1 MKKKHDITNDTD
13 LIVDDDFDATVESL
27 CSEEFDISQ
36 EQLAEITAALE
47 TKGKWKG
54 KLKRLHPAYEGDKM
68 EPTTTTI
75 HIPTAYERGYMAE
88 TQKAIDSARKR
99 GVDPALVN
107 HFEQE
112 FFGHKK
118 RKPIRN

>member
-1 MKKKHDITNDTD
+1 MPAARRSPTKWTHGAMDMKKKHDITNDTD

-27 CSEEFDISQ
+27 CSEEVDISQ

-75 HIPTAYERGYMAE
+75 HIPTAFER
-88 TQKAIDSARKR
+88 
-99 GVDPALVN
+99 
-107 HFEQE
+107 
-112 FFGHKK
+112 
-118 RKPIRN
+118 